1 MLSNGCIYVVARLA
15 RLAGQWIKRT
25 RNELIQCSIVG
36 WIYVVARLARLARQW
51 IKRTRNEL
59 FER

>member
-1 MLSNGCIYVVARLA
+1 MYVVARLARQWIKRMRNELFECSIVGCIYVVARLA
-15 RLAGQWIKRT
+15 RLAH
-25 RNELIQCSIVG
+25 
-36 WIYVVARLARLARQW
+36 LARQW